1 MDKYNSLLNDIFRG
15 LKISELDIDLIRDP
29 DTSSEIL
36 KLSQRYQE
44 LLETVIK
51 SFNTF
56 QKQNNEQYVSFDSI
70 LRYLEEEQK
79 RLAYKTFYTHVQ
91 SFKTLLF
98 NQPHVLEMDEEER
111 SFFKLLLNGAL
122 KNLGIVDYQ
131 KLKKKKPISARHPL
145 SIKEIKALSQKSNP
159 RTRFFI
165 EFILRTGCNVNQ
177 LAKLR
182 KDAVEIK
189 DNIVE
194 IDIPIDNH
202 IIRRVCVD
210 NTFYKKILK
219 VFGPEKKGNH
229 IFQTRDHSQI
239 KRSYFYREIKQA
251 GISAGLSATLNVQ
264 KLIDTFA
271 DRLKKNKVSQ
281 TKIDNY
287 LKYGLLF
294 EDGAVFDKKFKD
306 KVIEIFTFLDG
317 MKSRIRSPQHPLR
330 SP

>member
-29 DTSSEIL
+29 DTSSEIS

-44 LLETVIK
+44 LLKTVIR
-51 SFNTF
+51 SFNAF
-56 QKQNNEQYVSFDSI
+56 QGQNNERYVSFDSI

-91 SFKTLLF
+91 SFKTLIF
-98 NQPHVLEMDEEER
+98 NQPQVLKMDDEER

-122 KNLGIVDYQ
+122 KNPGIVDYQ
-131 KLKKKKPISARHPL
+131 KLKKKKSISTRHPL
-145 SIKEIKALSQKSNP
+145 SIKEIKALLKKSNP
-159 RTRFFI
+159 RTRAFI

-189 DNIVE
+189 DNFVE
-194 IDIPIDNH
+194 IDIPIDNNFT
-202 IIRRVCVD
+202 RLVCVD
-210 NTFYKKILK
+210 NTFYKNILNI
-219 VFGPEKKGNH
+219 FNSEKKGVH
-229 IFQTRDHSQI
+229 IFQTRDRDQI

-251 GISAGLSATLNVQ
+251 GISAKLSDTLNVQ

-271 DRLKKNKVSQ
+271 DRLQKNKISQ

-306 KVIEIFTFLDG
+306 KVIKTFTFMDG
-317 MKSRIRSPQHPLR
+317 KKSGIRTPQHP
-330 SP
+330 